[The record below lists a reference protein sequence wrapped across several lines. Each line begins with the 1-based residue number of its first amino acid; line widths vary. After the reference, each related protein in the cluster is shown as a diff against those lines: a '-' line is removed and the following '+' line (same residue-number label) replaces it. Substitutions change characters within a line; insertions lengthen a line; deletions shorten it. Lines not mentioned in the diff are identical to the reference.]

1 MTCPS
6 FVRDTWPEYKETD
19 KILRWRY
26 VKERGQV
33 TLQFLITF
41 KNQPID
47 ESAWVDF
54 EDIHADDRR
63 DFLEDLKKYEPSKD
77 PSSDKS
83 VSDRT
88 YTHWRRS
95 LEGELSPRGG

>member
-1 MTCPS
+1 M
-6 FVRDTWPEYKETD
+6 KEQ
-19 KILRWRY
+19 
-26 VKERGQV
+26 GQV

-54 EDIHADDRR
+54 DDIHDDDRR

-77 PSSDKS
+77 PSSKRS

-88 YTHWRRS
+88 YTQWRRS
-95 LEGELSPRGG
+95 LEGELSPMVG